1 MKTRFFWIAIGLA
14 MLAAVPFALSQG
26 LVNAAIPM
34 LIAALFACA
43 YNLLCGQA
51 GMLSFGHSAYF
62 GVGAFSTIHAMN
74 ALGGAGL
81 LPTPLMPLAGAAG
94 GLIFGAMAGWF
105 ATQRSGTYFAMITLA
120 IAELIH
126 ALAPHLKGV
135 FGGEAGLSSMRM
147 PAWGFTFGTTNE
159 VYYLT
164 LLWVAFCLALL
175 YLITRTPLG
184 RLALGVRENSHRLSF
199 LGYEVHRINV
209 LIFAISGMFSGV
221 AGGLQVISNE
231 AANYVVFDP
240 SLSAAVVLNTYIG
253 GVNVFLGPA
262 LGAALMTFFGYAV
275 SDMTQ
280 SWLLYQGLLFV
291 LVMMF
296 MPTGLSGLAVL
307 AISFAKRYG
316 IRAVAPAA
324 GLYLAAFA
332 ALTAAIV
339 FLTELLG
346 RVFSQDYKALAQA
359 AGSGELPSIPLFG
372 WSWPPSSLLTWML
385 PLALLALGV
394 VCWKLAGG
402 SLRRQA
408 QADAALSACPADATP
423 ARRPA

>member
-1 MKTRFFWIAIGLA
+1 MKTRILIAGAGLGL
-14 MLAAVPFALSQG
+14 LALVPFALSQG

-51 GMLSFGHSAYF
+51 GMLSFGHAAYF
-62 GVGAFSTIHAMN
+62 GVGAFATIHAMN

-94 GLIFGAMAGWF
+94 GLVFGAIAGWF
-105 ATQRSGTYFAMITLA
+105 ATQRTGAYFAMITLA
-120 IAELIH
+120 IAELLH
-126 ALAPHLKGV
+126 AMAPHLKDV
-135 FGGEAGLSSMRM
+135 FGGEAGLSAMRM

-164 LLWVAFCLALL
+164 LIWVALSLMLL
-175 YLITRTPLG
+175 YLLTFTPLG
-184 RLALGVRENSHRLSF
+184 RLALGVRENSHRLNF
-199 LGYEVHRINV
+199 LGYDVHRINV

-231 AANYVVFDP
+231 AANYVIFDP

-253 GVNVFLGPA
+253 GINVFLGPA

-280 SWLLYQGLLFV
+280 SWMLYQGLLFV

-296 MPTGLSGLAVL
+296 MPAGLSGLGAL
-307 AISFAKRYG
+307 AARFAKRYG

-324 GLYLAAFA
+324 FLYLTAFSSFA
-332 ALTAAIV
+332 AACI
-339 FLTELLG
+339 FLTELI
-346 RVFSQDYKALAQA
+346 RRIFAQDYMAIAKAAGASGLPAITLFGWNWPPSGIVTWAVPIALALLGIACWKFANASIGGLAQA
-359 AGSGELPSIPLFG
+359 SPGAD
-372 WSWPPSSLLTWML
+372 
-385 PLALLALGV
+385 
-394 VCWKLAGG
+394 GG
-402 SLRRQA
+402 A
-408 QADAALSACPADATP
+408 IEPTP
-423 ARRPA
+423 EQESV

>member
-1 MKTRFFWIAIGLA
+1 MKTRFLWSVIGLVL
-14 MLAAVPFALSQG
+14 LAAVPVVLSQG

-94 GLIFGAMAGWF
+94 GLIFGAAAGWF
-105 ATQRSGTYFAMITLA
+105 ATQRTGTYFAMITLA

-147 PAWGFTFGTTNE
+147 PAWGFTFGRTNE
-159 VYYLT
+159 DYYLT
-164 LLWVAFCLALL
+164 LVWVALCLALL

-209 LIFAISGMFSGV
+209 
-221 AGGLQVISNE
+221 
-231 AANYVVFDP
+231 
-240 SLSAAVVLNTYIG
+240 
-253 GVNVFLGPA
+253 
-262 LGAALMTFFGYAV
+262 
-275 SDMTQ
+275 
-280 SWLLYQGLLFV
+280 
-291 LVMMF
+291 
-296 MPTGLSGLAVL
+296 
-307 AISFAKRYG
+307 
-316 IRAVAPAA
+316 
-324 GLYLAAFA
+324 
-332 ALTAAIV
+332 
-339 FLTELLG
+339 
-346 RVFSQDYKALAQA
+346 
-359 AGSGELPSIPLFG
+359 
-372 WSWPPSSLLTWML
+372 
-385 PLALLALGV
+385 
-394 VCWKLAGG
+394 
-402 SLRRQA
+402 
-408 QADAALSACPADATP
+408 
-423 ARRPA
+423 

>member
-1 MKTRFFWIAIGLA
+1 MKARFFWIAIGLA
-14 MLAAVPFALSQG
+14 SLAAVPFVLSQG

-94 GLIFGAMAGWF
+94 GLVFGAIAGWF

-164 LLWVAFCLALL
+164 LVWVALCLALL

-221 AGGLQVISNE
+221 AGALQVVSNE

-275 SDMTQ
+275 SDLTQ

-307 AISFAKRYG
+307 AIAAAKRHG

-324 GLYLAAFA
+324 ALYLAAFA
-332 ALTAAIV
+332 SLTAAIV
-339 FLTELLG
+339 FLAELLG
-346 RVFSQDYKALAQA
+346 RVFSQDYKALSQA
-359 AGSGELPSIPLFG
+359 AGSGELPPVLLFG
-372 WSWPPSSLLTWML
+372 WSWSPAGMLTWL
-385 PLALLALGV
+385 VPLALMVLGI
-394 VCWKLAGG
+394 VCWRTAGG

-408 QADAALSACPADATP
+408 DAAVSNTVAAAVT
-423 ARRPA
+423 AERRPA

>member
-1 MKTRFFWIAIGLA
+1 MKTRFLWSVIGLVL
-14 MLAAVPFALSQG
+14 LAAVPVVLSQG

-94 GLIFGAMAGWF
+94 GLIFGAAAGWF
-105 ATQRSGTYFAMITLA
+105 ATQRTGTYFAMITLA

-164 LLWVAFCLALL
+164 LVWVALCLALL

-221 AGGLQVISNE
+221 AGALQVVSNE

-307 AISFAKRYG
+307 AASSAKRHG

-324 GLYLAAFA
+324 ALYLAAFA
-332 ALTAAIV
+332 CLTAAIV

-346 RVFSQDYKALAQA
+346 RVFSQDYKALSQA
-359 AGSGELPSIPLFG
+359 AGSGELPSVLLFG
-372 WSWPPSSLLTWML
+372 WSWSPASPLTWVV
-385 PLALLALGV
+385 PLALMVLGIACWRLASGSMRRHAA
-394 VCWKLAGG
+394 AG
-402 SLRRQA
+402 
-408 QADAALSACPADATP
+408 AALHTGAAGA
-423 ARRPA
+423 AVQRRPA